1 MGDKSKGYILVFLAG
16 ALWGLIGF
24 FVTYLSRLGIN
35 SFTIAFLRDFYGTIF
50 FIVVVILMHG
60 LKGLKPSKNELLLAI
75 AMGLICQTFFNI
87 SYTISINK
95 MGVATGAILL
105 YTSPMFITLLSRI
118 VFKERL
124 NRIKAI
130 ALIIN
135 ISGCI
140 LTVTNGN
147 FGVLEFS
154 TYGVLMG
161 TLAGLL
167 YATLTIF
174 GKIAG
179 NMNCNVETIS
189 LFSFITATIALF
201 FIAKPWNYME
211 ILTEANVIVLSMGYG
226 LIPTALAYY
235 LYMMGLTKPV
245 EASKVPVVAS
255 VETVIAA
262 LIGIVI
268 FAEIFGIYKFIGI
281 LLVMIS
287 VVLISWQRK
296 ENVTE

>member
-1 MGDKSKGYILVFLAG
+1 MGDRSKGYILVFLAG

-60 LKGLKPSKNELLLAI
+60 LKGLKPIKNELLLAI

-105 YTSPMFITLLSRI
+105 YTSPMFVTLLSRI

>member
-1 MGDKSKGYILVFLAG
+1 MGDRSKGYILVFLAG

-60 LKGLKPSKNELLLAI
+60 LKGLKPIKNELLLAI

-167 YATLTIF
+167 YTTLTIF

>member
-60 LKGLKPSKNELLLAI
+60 LKGLKPIKNELLLAI

-105 YTSPMFITLLSRI
+105 YTSPMFVTLLSRI

>member
-1 MGDKSKGYILVFLAG
+1 MGDRSKGYILVFLAG

-60 LKGLKPSKNELLLAI
+60 LKGLKPIKNELLLAI

>member
-105 YTSPMFITLLSRI
+105 YTSPMFVTLLSRI

>member
-1 MGDKSKGYILVFLAG
+1 MGDRSKGYILVFLAG